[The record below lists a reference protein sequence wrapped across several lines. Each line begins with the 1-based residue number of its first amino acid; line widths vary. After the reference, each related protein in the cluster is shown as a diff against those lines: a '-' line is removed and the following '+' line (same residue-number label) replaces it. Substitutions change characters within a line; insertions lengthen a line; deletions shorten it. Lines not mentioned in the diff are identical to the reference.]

1 MSLINL
7 NFTQEQL
14 GVIDKALQQIPFYLA
29 APLIQEINKQIQRH
43 FDNAADRKD
52 EG

>member
-1 MSLINL
+1 MSLITL
-7 NFTQEQL
+7 KFTQEQL
-14 GVIDKALQQIPFYLA
+14 GIIDKALQQMPFCLA
-29 APLIQEINKQIQRH
+29 APLIQEINKQIQQH